1 MINEDVSR
9 SSLNI
14 QVDLAKA
21 SSKAIMEAVK
31 TLCQKINEH
40 GGLEKVLQND
50 SKEVKLKDI
59 AKKGQLEEIKLKD
72 AELKEL
78 RKELNKHGV
87 KFSVMRDK
95 ETGNHSVFFQSKDV
109 KVMEF
114 AFKKAVSRSE
124 KKADRKE
131 SITKQINKFKNMAK
145 NTISKDKVRNKHKE
159 QSL

>member
-31 TLCQKINEH
+31 KLCQKINEH
-40 GGLEKVLQND
+40 GGLEKALQND

-145 NTISKDKVRNKHKE
+145 DTISKDKVRNKHKE